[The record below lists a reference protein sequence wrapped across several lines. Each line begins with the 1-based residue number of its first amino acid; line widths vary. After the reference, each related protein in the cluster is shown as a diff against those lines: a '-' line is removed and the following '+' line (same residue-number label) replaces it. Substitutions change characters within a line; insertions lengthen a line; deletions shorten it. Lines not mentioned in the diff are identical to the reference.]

1 MKQLLLLLGPNG
13 VGKTTTAAK
22 LLDMLPHSAYLDAD
36 WCHAINPFP
45 FTAETK
51 KTVTENVFCLLRNY
65 LLCPEIHTVIFP
77 YGFHGQRKRLFE
89 TVLRRLEQEPLR
101 FQLTP
106 VLLSCSLKETI
117 RRAKADGRG
126 PARIERG
133 IQNTFHFYDQS
144 PYPKIDTTNRSPE
157 QTAREIL
164 SLLDPQSIVIP
175 PLDLP
180 IKN

>member
-65 LLCPEIHTVIFP
+65 LLCPEIQTVIFP
-77 YGFHGQRKRLFE
+77 YGFHGQRKQLFE
-89 TVLRRLEQEPLR
+89 TVSRRLEQEPLR
-101 FQLTP
+101 FQLTSVRVKTLEKSFFSGRFAEA
-106 VLLSCSLKETI
+106 VLSRKT
-117 RRAKADGRG
+117 AA
-126 PARIERG
+126 
-133 IQNTFHFYDQS
+133 IQ
-144 PYPKIDTTNRSPE
+144 E
-157 QTAREIL
+157 LA
-164 SLLDPQSIVIP
+164 
-175 PLDLP
+175 
-180 IKN
+180 